1 MKTVRPINKER
12 WICLLA
18 VCFTSKKAFAWDL
31 DYGSGDLETVQ
42 GHLLRFF
49 CEHELPLVVWSDN
62 AGAFRNV
69 IEQALLKACG
79 LKARHIPPGRPQSNG
94 LVEVFNRIL
103 DQGHMGERQ
112 NLLSAVLAHNTRPDP
127 ALGASPETLWRTL
140 RPALSRWRNLQ
151 LRTLLQTNAEPLSD
165 EAWLEYLEQSDTLGP
180 EDFRKAV
187 EQVHSSLAPVQEAI
201 SDRQASTSK
210 REMQKQSLNSTAE
223 GSIFATALPQARNL
237 RRNNGS
243 PKP

>member
-1 MKTVRPINKER
+1 MAEPVVRGVGTQHTARPRFGGLSGN
-12 WICLLA
+12 A
-18 VCFTSKKAFAWDL
+18 VADVAPS
-31 DYGSGDLETVQ
+31 Y
-42 GHLLRFF
+42 
-49 CEHELPLVVWSDN
+49 
-62 AGAFRNV
+62 
-69 IEQALLKACG
+69 
-79 LKARHIPPGRPQSNG
+79 
-94 LVEVFNRIL
+94 
-103 DQGHMGERQ
+103 
-112 NLLSAVLAHNTRPDP
+112 
-127 ALGASPETLWRTL
+127 
-140 RPALSRWRNLQ
+140 
-151 LRTLLQTNAEPLSD
+151 AEPLSD

>member
-103 DQGHMGERQ
+103 DQGHMGEWQ

-140 RPALSRWRNLQ
+140 HPAMQSLCLTKRGSSIWSRVTPWGQKTSAKQLSRCTQ
-151 LRTLLQTNAEPLSD
+151 
-165 EAWLEYLEQSDTLGP
+165 AWLRCRKLYLTDRPRRLNGKCRS
-180 EDFRKAV
+180 KA
-187 EQVHSSLAPVQEAI
+187 
-201 SDRQASTSK
+201 
-210 REMQKQSLNSTAE
+210 
-223 GSIFATALPQARNL
+223 
-237 RRNNGS
+237 
-243 PKP
+243 

>member
-1 MKTVRPINKER
+1 MIGIDMKTVRPINKDK

-31 DYGSGDLETVQ
+31 DYGCGDLETVQ

-103 DQGHMGERQ
+103 DQGHTGERSK
-112 NLLSAVLAHNTRPDP
+112 LMAAILAHNCRP
-127 ALGASPETLWRTL
+127 
-140 RPALSRWRNLQ
+140 
-151 LRTLLQTNAEPLSD
+151 
-165 EAWLEYLEQSDTLGP
+165 
-180 EDFRKAV
+180 
-187 EQVHSSLAPVQEAI
+187 H
-201 SDRQASTSK
+201 
-210 REMQKQSLNSTAE
+210 
-223 GSIFATALPQARNL
+223 ARL
-237 RRNNGS
+237 CRGGEICS
-243 PKP
+243 